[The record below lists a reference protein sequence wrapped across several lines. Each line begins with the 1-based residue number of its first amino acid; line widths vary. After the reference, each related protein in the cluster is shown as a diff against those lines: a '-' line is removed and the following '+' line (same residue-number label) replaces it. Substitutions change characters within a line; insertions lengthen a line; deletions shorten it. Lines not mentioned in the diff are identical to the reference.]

1 MLCTAVSYDDLLIHK
16 IANLCDESKAAE
28 FVPYPAETTEQI
40 CVFADVPED
49 ELRRTAAD
57 IRKSCKNSVLIC
69 CVRNKEQA
77 FIAADCADLSAVFP
91 MTDDKIKQYISKAL
105 LLSKEQKSNIFIRTF
120 GFFDV
125 FVDGHAISF
134 SNAKAKEL
142 LALCVDKRGGAVSQ
156 ELAIDT
162 LWEHRVCDENTKRL
176 YRKAV
181 IYLRSL
187 LKSAGAEKLFQT
199 GRGFCR
205 IAPETAECDYYNYID
220 RPDSEPFGG
229 EYMAQYSWAEQ
240 TLAMLYFASLGHS
253 AADNYGSDD

>member
-1 MLCTAVSYDDLLIHK
+1 MLCTAVSYDDMLIHK
-16 IANLCDESKAAE
+16 IAAVCAESKAAE
-28 FVPYPAETTEQI
+28 FVPSPVNTSESI

-49 ELRRTAAD
+49 ELRRTAENV
-57 IRKSCKNSVLIC
+57 RKSCKNAILIC

-91 MTDDKIKQYISKAL
+91 MTEDKIMRCIAKAS
-105 LLSKEQKSNIFIRTF
+105 LLSKEQKSDIFIRTF

-125 FVDGHAISF
+125 FVGGHAINF
-134 SNAKAKEL
+134 TNVKAKEL

-181 IYLRSL
+181 IYLRSV

-205 IAPETAECDYYNYID
+205 IDPETAECDYYNYID
-220 RPDSEPFGG
+220 HAAGEPFGG
-229 EYMAQYSWAEQ
+229 EYMAQYSWGEQ

-253 AADNYGSDD
+253 AADNQ